1 MTNDSKLKKVIQEE
15 KDKATK
21 LLFDHD
27 EKVDS
32 VTITKWLQSLQRI
45 DDVCKDRN
53 RY

>member
-15 KDKATK
+15 KDKVTK
-21 LLFDHD
+21 MLI
-27 EKVDS
+27 ENGSSNS
-32 VTITKWLQSLQRI
+32 VMLTKWLQSLQRI